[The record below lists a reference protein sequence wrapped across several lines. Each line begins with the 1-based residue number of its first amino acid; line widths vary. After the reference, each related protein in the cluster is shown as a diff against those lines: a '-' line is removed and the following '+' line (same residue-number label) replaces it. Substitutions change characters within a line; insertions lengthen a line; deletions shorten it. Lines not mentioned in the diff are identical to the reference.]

1 MAIVNLN
8 NLSGIPANFLK
19 ELKRHDRVFKENI
32 FIETILE
39 DIPLLSLVKEIDAF
53 CCDRLIVGFHYT
65 RAISDEIAMSGLSC
79 RTGEEIRRAFISKYS
94 TIFTESELQQIKSE
108 WKAHFDIQSQKSRD
122 NLIFFNFTT
131 CALNNYGAEPLLS
144 NFGGEQVYMPL
155 QDLPGIGEKIKNIG
169 IPLILKCILKHS
181 NLKTFFKYP
190 WGRIA
195 VSSYHC
201 NINPEAIQF
210 DQDGYQTVAVNPND
224 IEIIDYSK
232 VQNQKLELG
241 DKGGAILNLN
251 TL

>member
-1 MAIVNLN
+1 
-8 NLSGIPANFLK
+8 
-19 ELKRHDRVFKENI
+19 
-32 FIETILE
+32 
-39 DIPLLSLVKEIDAF
+39 
-53 CCDRLIVGFHYT
+53 
-65 RAISDEIAMSGLSC
+65 
-79 RTGEEIRRAFISKYS
+79 
-94 TIFTESELQQIKSE
+94 
-108 WKAHFDIQSQKSRD
+108 
-122 NLIFFNFTT
+122 
-131 CALNNYGAEPLLS
+131 
-144 NFGGEQVYMPL
+144 MPL

-169 IPLILKCILKHS
+169 IPLILKCILKPS
-181 NLKTFFKYP
+181 NLKTLFKYP

-210 DQDGYQTVAVNPND
+210 DPDGYQTDAVNPND